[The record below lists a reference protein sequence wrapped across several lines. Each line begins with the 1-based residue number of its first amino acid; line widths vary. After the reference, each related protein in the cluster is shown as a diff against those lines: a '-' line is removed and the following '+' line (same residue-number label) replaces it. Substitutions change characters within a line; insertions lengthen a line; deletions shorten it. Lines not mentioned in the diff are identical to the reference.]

1 MKVLVTGATG
11 FIGAYLVGRLVKEG
25 HEVICTV
32 RKTSNLSRLR
42 GISGLSLIECDL
54 NNEKRVL
61 SAVKDKAP
69 EIVFH
74 CAAIVKEKNE
84 SLLDEVNTGMTYNIC
99 AACLSAGV
107 KRLVYVSSVAVVS
120 GNKGCLSD
128 DMPYLA
134 TNAYGRSKIKA
145 EETVLNF
152 REQGLKT
159 AVIRPCMVYGVGEP
173 HMLYRIFGM
182 IKKRLIPLPDIPAMD
197 SVLQLVAVENVVDA
211 LILAMEKDEALE
223 GTFLIADKEIF
234 TLKSLVTMLYDY
246 LGAGKPRAIRG
257 WLSNILLSMPLL
269 RRVKLRFK
277 NRIYD
282 ISRARRLLGYDPA
295 VKTAEG
301 LKCAADEWLRRNSV
315 SK

>member
-1 MKVLVTGATG
+1 
-11 FIGAYLVGRLVKEG
+11 
-25 HEVICTV
+25 
-32 RKTSNLSRLR
+32 
-42 GISGLSLIECDL
+42 
-54 NNEKRVL
+54 
-61 SAVKDKAP
+61 
-69 EIVFH
+69 
-74 CAAIVKEKNE
+74 
-84 SLLDEVNTGMTYNIC
+84 
-99 AACLSAGV
+99 
-107 KRLVYVSSVAVVS
+107 
-120 GNKGCLSD
+120 
-128 DMPYLA
+128 
-134 TNAYGRSKIKA
+134 
-145 EETVLNF
+145 
-152 REQGLKT
+152 
-159 AVIRPCMVYGVGEP
+159 MVYGVGEP